1 MAILC
6 LRGSSNVSIKEII
19 LSAFSGLI
27 SKESSAKKI
36 CRPTSA
42 AAGVLSP
49 TGSKGLISFFSSG
62 SAAGAVSAAGTFSAS
77 CTAAAFSGAL
87 AVSSAAGTETSVLAG
102 STLAAGSISAAAGFE
117 TSSDFGSDKAFPL
130 SVSAGRTTSTSATV
144 SRTGSRSSATVIGL
158 AGLTGSGLASAR
170 G

>member
-49 TGSKGLISFFSSG
+49 TGSKGLISFFSS
-62 SAAGAVSAAGTFSAS
+62 VSAAGTFSAS

-117 TSSDFGSDKAFPL
+117 VRTKLFHYRFPPGGQHQHRQPSPEPVPGHRQRLSDWR
-130 SVSAGRTTSTSATV
+130 V
-144 SRTGSRSSATVIGL
+144 
-158 AGLTGSGLASAR
+158 
-170 G
+170 